1 MAARLP
7 VAALA
12 GTLFLAACASE
23 IPLAKPNFPAPTQA
37 RMMAAYHWEQLA
49 QDVTGQIASQLGQ
62 TEQQVYVAP
71 AEPETPFSAAFHDF
85 LTEALHD
92 NGLIAAEPGEDVMVM
107 SYDVR
112 TAVGNRGNRRH
123 TDLIV
128 STQVIDAGDIVYKS
142 SDIFY
147 VNSADIAN
155 YTPPPPQPVIETRP
169 RLVRL
174 GQ

>member
-1 MAARLP
+1 MAARYP
-7 VAALA
+7 VVALA

-23 IPLAKPNFPAPTQA
+23 IPLAQPDFPTPTQP

-49 QDVTGQIASQLGQ
+49 ADVTNQFALQVGQ
-62 TEQQVYVAP
+62 TEQRIYVAP
-71 AEPETPFSAAFHDF
+71 AEPTTPFSEAFHGF
-85 LTEALHD
+85 LTEALHQQ
-92 NGLIAAEPGEDVMVM
+92 GIVASEPDDSVMVM

-112 TAVGNRGNRRH
+112 AAVGHRGNLRH

-128 STQVIDAGDIVYKS
+128 STQVIDAGDILFKS

-147 VNSADIAN
+147 VNAADMAN
-155 YTPPPPQPVIETRP
+155 YMPPPPQPVIETRP

-174 GQ
+174 GR